1 MFALKKLLNSLD
13 SMGLIQLGFELS
25 VINIVVY

>member
-1 MFALKKLLNSLD
+1 MLALEKLLNSLNG
-13 SMGLIQLGFELS
+13 MGLIQLGFELS